1 MTNPV
6 LRIHPV
12 LTGFTLLCL
21 WLALSPAS
29 AQFVLKEGEV
39 LSSDG
44 NIYKGASP
52 RIRDHLIEQARE
64 GGDIAGINNNSVYV
78 VIDDVISF
86 VPVTSISGL
95 NNEKMLTVIGDQV
108 IRDVTGIEDITYQQF
123 QDARQ
128 ASQEL
133 GIPIA
138 ELAKSSKAA
147 SLSPEVLAQ
156 LEEVASQSG
165 IELANLTSLYEGLS
179 GLDEAQFD
187 AVTESIGE
195 MVDSRFADEVNQ
207 TLSKLEEEGLLQDA
221 LRYDSLAD
229 CQNQG
234 GTNCDQINDIMGDGP
249 AN

>member
-6 LRIHPV
+6 FRIHPV
-12 LTGFTLLCL
+12 VTGFTLLCL

-44 NIYKGASP
+44 NINEGASP
-52 RIRDHLIEQARE
+52 RIREHLIEQARE

-108 IRDVTGIEDITYQQF
+108 IGDVTGIEDITYQQF

-195 MVDSRFADEVNQ
+195 MVDSGFADEVNQ

>member
-123 QDARQ
+123 QGARQ

-195 MVDSRFADEVNQ
+195 MVDSGFADEVNQ

-249 AN
+249 DN

>member
-21 WLALSPAS
+21 WLTLSPAS
-29 AQFVLKEGEV
+29 AHFVLKEGEV

-195 MVDSRFADEVNQ
+195 MVDSGFADEVNQ

>member
-44 NIYKGASP
+44 NVYKGASP

-195 MVDSRFADEVNQ
+195 MVDSGFADEVNQ

-221 LRYDSLAD
+221 LCYDSLAD

>member
-64 GGDIAGINNNSVYV
+64 GGDIAGINKNSVYV

-108 IRDVTGIEDITYQQF
+108 IIDVTGIEDITYQQF

-165 IELANLTSLYEGLS
+165 IELANLTSLY
-179 GLDEAQFD
+179 
-187 AVTESIGE
+187 
-195 MVDSRFADEVNQ
+195 
-207 TLSKLEEEGLLQDA
+207 
-221 LRYDSLAD
+221 
-229 CQNQG
+229 
-234 GTNCDQINDIMGDGP
+234 
-249 AN
+249 

>member
-44 NIYKGASP
+44 NVYTGANP
-52 RIRDHLIEQARE
+52 RIREHLIEQARE

-86 VPVTSISGL
+86 VPVTSVSGL

-108 IRDVTGIEDITYQQF
+108 FRDVTGIEDITYQQF

-195 MVDSRFADEVNQ
+195 MVDSGFADEVNQ

-249 AN
+249 GN

>member
-52 RIRDHLIEQARE
+52 RIREHLIEQARE
-64 GGDIAGINNNSVYV
+64 VGDIAGINNNSVYL

-108 IRDVTGIEDITYQQF
+108 IRDVIGIEDITYQQF

-156 LEEVASQSG
+156 LEEVASQLG

-195 MVDSRFADEVNQ
+195 MVDSGFADEVNQ

>member
-78 VIDDVISF
+78 VIDDVMSF

-108 IRDVTGIEDITYQQF
+108 IIDVTGIEDITYQQF

-165 IELANLTSLYEGLS
+165 IELANLTSLY
-179 GLDEAQFD
+179 
-187 AVTESIGE
+187 
-195 MVDSRFADEVNQ
+195 
-207 TLSKLEEEGLLQDA
+207 
-221 LRYDSLAD
+221 
-229 CQNQG
+229 
-234 GTNCDQINDIMGDGP
+234 
-249 AN
+249 